1 MAVNYTQEMVDLM
14 RNRYSANPTRET
26 VEELANELNKS
37 IKSVIGKLSREGVY
51 QKTEYLTKTGE
62 KPVTKREL
70 VEKVSEI
77 LAVDYQALA
86 GLEKSPKSSLK
97 LLEETL
103 IINLRPE
110 EWERD
115 ANL

>member
-1 MAVNYTQEMVDLM
+1 MAVNYTPEMVDTM
-14 RNRYSANPTRET
+14 KSRYTANPSRET
-26 VEELANELNKS
+26 VEVLSKELNKS
-37 IKSVIGKLSREGVY
+37 IKSIIGKLSREGVY

-70 VEKVSEI
+70 VEKISEI
-77 LAVDYQALA
+77 LGVDYQALA

-110 EWERD
+110 EFK
-115 ANL
+115 

>member
-1 MAVNYTQEMVDLM
+1 MAVNYTPEMVDTM
-14 RNRYSANPTRET
+14 KQRYSANPTRET

-37 IKSVIGKLSREGVY
+37 IKSVIGKLSREAVY

-77 LAVDYQALA
+77 LGVEYEALA
-86 GLEKSPKSSLK
+86 GLEKSPKASLK

-110 EWERD
+110 EFK
-115 ANL
+115 

>member
-1 MAVNYTQEMVDLM
+1 MAVNYTPEMVDLM
-14 RNRYSANPTRET
+14 KSRYSANPTRET
-26 VEELANELNKS
+26 VEELASELNKS

-51 QKTEYLTKTGE
+51 EKTEYLTKTGE

-70 VEKVSEI
+70 VEKVAEI
-77 LAVDYQALA
+77 LAVEYQALA

-110 EWERD
+110 EFK
-115 ANL
+115 

>member
-1 MAVNYTQEMVDLM
+1 MAVNYTPEMVDTM
-14 RNRYSANPTRET
+14 KSRYTANPSRET
-26 VEELANELNKS
+26 VEVLSKELNKS
-37 IKSVIGKLSREGVY
+37 IKSIIGKLSREGVY

-77 LAVDYQALA
+77 LGVEYQALA

-110 EWERD
+110 EFK
-115 ANL
+115 

>member
-1 MAVNYTQEMVDLM
+1 MAVNYTPEMVDLM
-14 RNRYSANPTRET
+14 KSRYSANPTRET

-51 QKTEYLTKTGE
+51 EKTEYLTKTGE

-70 VEKVSEI
+70 VEKVAEI
-77 LAVDYQALA
+77 CGVDYQALA

-110 EWERD
+110 EFK
-115 ANL
+115 

>member
-1 MAVNYTQEMVDLM
+1 MAVNYTPEMVDLM
-14 RNRYSANPTRET
+14 KSRYSANPTRET
-26 VEELANELNKS
+26 VEKLANELNKS

-51 QKTEYLTKTGE
+51 EKTEYLTKTGE

-70 VEKVSEI
+70 VEKVAEI
-77 LAVDYQALA
+77 CGVDYQALA

-110 EWERD
+110 EFK
-115 ANL
+115 